1 MLSGALGFQILARR
15 LGVELGKPQFAHIEG
30 IDDTEINPNQ
40 IKLLAK
46 KHEIVCKAIKT
57 NLSGLEKACKIQP
70 VLCRLKTGRYII
82 LVKVDQN
89 DNNSQVTILDPSDT
103 QPRPKTI
110 EAQDFL
116 KSWGNQSL
124 IFQKSKKLARQNHE
138 ISLGAV
144 LDDLFE
150 KKIVIIQL
158 FIIITFLNI
167 FALSPII
174 FLIIVLDKVV
184 NFEAYSTLY
193 VVASGV
199 ILAHI
204 FNLLL
209 SRLKTNIMSLSASK
223 IEAKYGVSIFGEV
236 ISLPLS
242 VLQSQTNQVRKLT
255 QTLSQIR
262 TTIIQK
268 LLGSITDF
276 VSVLFFVPILFFY
289 SPLLGAIVLGFCSIS
304 SIYSFIHSRRHKLLV
319 NQTFQADQRR
329 QELLATTVDGFE
341 DIKRLGLEEEIFNQW
356 KNFEGE
362 YIKSNEKSSSS
373 SSSVNEV
380 GTLLNNLLTVI
391 VLFVGVHMVFSGD
404 LSAGVLIGVNML
416 IGKIYR
422 PTLNLVDLPSDL
434 KKFSELL
441 GNLKKSAGLSSED
454 RGSGQYHPI
463 QGGIT
468 FQNVTFSF
476 KGNVN
481 VIDNVSINIA
491 PGEIIGICGP
501 SGSGKT
507 ILGELVQGLFNPNE
521 GKVFIDGNDIRTF
534 NIQHLRSQI
543 SIVGGNQYFFPGS
556 IRENMQRIFPNANN
570 DRILWAT
577 KLSKVNE
584 DIEKL
589 EKGYETPLGDSIAD
603 ISPAMKQKLAIAR
616 AIIRNPK
623 ILVLDDIFANL
634 DTPNELQIMSGIPDL
649 ARGRTLIIISQ
660 QLWYLRH
667 CRKIMFMNQGKVEQF
682 GDTQTVISEKGPI
695 QNFLNQQLNIVSPK
709 LEGQQKLIF
718 DQ

>member
-1 MLSGALGFQILARR
+1 MLSGAIGFQILARR
-15 LGVELGKPQFAHIEG
+15 LGVELGKSQFSHIDE
-30 IDDTEINPNQ
+30 IDDIEINPNQ
-40 IKLLAK
+40 IKVLAK
-46 KHEIVCKAIKT
+46 KHGIVCKAINT
-57 NLSGLEKACKIQP
+57 NLSGLEKACQIQP
-70 VLCRLKTGRYII
+70 ILCQLKTGRYTI
-82 LVKVDQN
+82 LIKVD
-89 DNNSQVTILDPSDT
+89 NSDSTSKVTILDPSET

-110 EAQDFL
+110 EASEFL
-116 KSWGNQSL
+116 KFWAGQSL
-124 IFQKSKKLARQNHE
+124 LFKKSKELSRKDNE

-144 LDDLFE
+144 LNDLFE
-150 KKIVIIQL
+150 NKAVIIQL

-193 VVASGV
+193 VVSSGV

-204 FNLLL
+204 FNLIL
-209 SRLKTNIMSLSASK
+209 SKLKTSIMSLSASK
-223 IEAKYGVSIFGEV
+223 IEAKYGVSIFGEI

-242 VLQSQTNQVRKLT
+242 ILQSQTNQVRKLT

-268 LLGSITDF
+268 LLGSITDL

-289 SPLLGAIVLGFCSIS
+289 SPLLGVIVLGFCVLS
-304 SIYSFIHSRRHKLLV
+304 SLYSFVHEKRHKLLAT
-319 NQTFQADQRR
+319 QTFQADQKR
-329 QELLATTVDGFE
+329 QELLATTVDGFG

-380 GTLLNNLLTVI
+380 GTLLNNVLTVI

-404 LSAGVLIGVNML
+404 ISAGVLIGVNML
-416 IGKIYR
+416 IGKVYR
-422 PTLNLVDLPSDL
+422 PTLKLVELPSDI

-441 GNLKKSAGLSSED
+441 GNLKKSAALASED
-454 RGSGQYHPI
+454 RGSGQFHPI
-463 QGGIT
+463 QGGVT
-468 FQNVTFSF
+468 FQNVSF
-476 KGNVN
+476 LFKDNSN
-481 VIDNVSINIA
+481 VIDNVSVNIS
-491 PGEIIGICGP
+491 PGEIIGISGP

-507 ILGELVQGLFNPNE
+507 ILSELLQGLYNPSE
-521 GKVFIDGNDIRTF
+521 GKVFIDGNDIKTF

-543 SIVGGNQYFFPGS
+543 SLVGGNQYFFPGS
-556 IRENMQRIFPNANN
+556 IRENMQRVLPNANN

-577 KLSKVNE
+577 KLAKVNE

-589 EKGYETPLGDSIAD
+589 EKGYETSLGESIAE
-603 ISPAMKQKLAIAR
+603 ITPAMKQKLAIAR

-623 ILVLDDIFANL
+623 ILVLDDVFANL
-634 DTPNELQIMSGIPDL
+634 DTPNELQIMDGILDL

-667 CRKIMFMNQGKVEQF
+667 CRKIMFMNQGKVDQF
-682 GDTQTVISEKGPI
+682 GDTQTVISENGPI
-695 QNFLNQQLNIVSPK
+695 KDFLDAQLNIVSPK
-709 LEGQQKLIF
+709 LKGQQNLIF
-718 DQ
+718 DK

>member
-57 NLSGLEKACKIQP
+57 NLSGLEKACKVQP
-70 VLCRLKTGRYII
+70 ILCRLKTGRYII

-89 DNNSQVTILDPSDT
+89 DDNSQVTILDPSDT

-116 KSWGNQSL
+116 KSWGNQSF
-124 IFQKSKKLARQNHE
+124 IFQKSKKLARENQE

-199 ILAHI
+199 VLAHI

-289 SPLLGAIVLGFCSIS
+289 SPLLGVIVLGFCSIS
-304 SIYSFIHSRRHKLLV
+304 SIYSFIHSRKHKLLV

-468 FQNVTFSF
+468 FQNVAFSF
-476 KGNVN
+476 KDNVN

-577 KLSKVNE
+577 KLAKVNE

-589 EKGYETPLGDSIAD
+589 EKGYETPLGDSVAD

-695 QNFLNQQLNIVSPK
+695 QSFLNQQLNIVSPK

>member
-1 MLSGALGFQILARR
+1 
-15 LGVELGKPQFAHIEG
+15 
-30 IDDTEINPNQ
+30 
-40 IKLLAK
+40 
-46 KHEIVCKAIKT
+46 
-57 NLSGLEKACKIQP
+57 
-70 VLCRLKTGRYII
+70 
-82 LVKVDQN
+82 
-89 DNNSQVTILDPSDT
+89 
-103 QPRPKTI
+103 
-110 EAQDFL
+110 
-116 KSWGNQSL
+116 
-124 IFQKSKKLARQNHE
+124 
-138 ISLGAV
+138 
-144 LDDLFE
+144 
-150 KKIVIIQL
+150 
-158 FIIITFLNI
+158 
-167 FALSPII
+167 
-174 FLIIVLDKVV
+174 
-184 NFEAYSTLY
+184 
-193 VVASGV
+193 
-199 ILAHI
+199 
-204 FNLLL
+204 
-209 SRLKTNIMSLSASK
+209 MSLSASK

-304 SIYSFIHSRRHKLLV
+304 SIYSFIHSRKHKLLV

-434 KKFSELL
+434 KKFSDLL

-468 FQNVTFSF
+468 FQNVAFSF
-476 KGNVN
+476 KDNVN

-507 ILGELVQGLFNPNE
+507 ILGELVQGLFNPND

-577 KLSKVNE
+577 KLAKVSE

-589 EKGYETPLGDSIAD
+589 EKGYETPLGDSVAD

-695 QNFLNQQLNIVSPK
+695 QSFLNQQLNIVSPK

>member
-57 NLSGLEKACKIQP
+57 NLTGLEKACKIQP

-124 IFQKSKKLARQNHE
+124 IFQKSKKLARENNE

-150 KKIVIIQL
+150 NKIVIIQL

-304 SIYSFIHSRRHKLLV
+304 SIYSFIHSRKHKLLV

-373 SSSVNEV
+373 SSTVNEV

-404 LSAGVLIGVNML
+404 LSAGVIIGVNML

-468 FQNVTFSF
+468 FQNVAFSF
-476 KGNVN
+476 KDNVN

-507 ILGELVQGLFNPNE
+507 ILGELVQGLFNPND

-577 KLSKVNE
+577 KLAKVNE

-589 EKGYETPLGDSIAD
+589 EKGYETPLGDSVAD

-616 AIIRNPK
+616 SIIRNPK

-695 QNFLNQQLNIVSPK
+695 QSFLNQQLNIVSPK

>member
-57 NLSGLEKACKIQP
+57 NLSGLEKACKVQP
-70 VLCRLKTGRYII
+70 ILCRLKTGRYII

-89 DNNSQVTILDPSDT
+89 DDNSQVTILDPSDT

-110 EAQDFL
+110 ESQDFL

-124 IFQKSKKLARQNHE
+124 IFQKSKKLAREDNE

-150 KKIVIIQL
+150 NKVVIIQL

-199 ILAHI
+199 VLAHI

-289 SPLLGAIVLGFCSIS
+289 SPLLGVIVLGFCSIS
-304 SIYSFIHSRRHKLLV
+304 SIYSFIHSRKHKLLV

-476 KGNVN
+476 KDNVN

-507 ILGELVQGLFNPNE
+507 ILGELIQGLFNPNE
-521 GKVFIDGNDIRTF
+521 GKVFIDGNDLKTF

-577 KLSKVNE
+577 KLAKVNE

-589 EKGYETPLGDSIAD
+589 EKGYETPLGDSIAN
-603 ISPAMKQKLAIAR
+603 ISLAMKQKLAIAR

-695 QNFLNQQLNIVSPK
+695 QSFLNQQLNIVSPK

>member
-57 NLSGLEKACKIQP
+57 NLTGLEKACKIQP

-89 DNNSQVTILDPSDT
+89 DNNAQVTILDPSDT

-124 IFQKSKKLARQNHE
+124 IFQKSKKLARENNE

-304 SIYSFIHSRRHKLLV
+304 SIYSFIHSRKHKLLV

-373 SSSVNEV
+373 SSSVSEV

-468 FQNVTFSF
+468 FQNVAFSF
-476 KGNVN
+476 KDNVN

-577 KLSKVNE
+577 KLAKVNE

-589 EKGYETPLGDSIAD
+589 EKGYETPLGDSVAD

-695 QNFLNQQLNIVSPK
+695 QSFLNQQLNIVSPK

>member
-57 NLSGLEKACKIQP
+57 NLSGLEKACKVQP
-70 VLCRLKTGRYII
+70 ILCRLKTGRYII

-89 DNNSQVTILDPSDT
+89 DDNSQVTILDPSDT

-116 KSWGNQSL
+116 KSWGNQSF
-124 IFQKSKKLARQNHE
+124 IFQKSKKLARENQE

-199 ILAHI
+199 VLAHI

-289 SPLLGAIVLGFCSIS
+289 SPLLGVIVLGFCSIS
-304 SIYSFIHSRRHKLLV
+304 SIYSFIHSRKHKLLV

-463 QGGIT
+463 QGGVT
-468 FQNVTFSF
+468 FQNVTFAF
-476 KGNVN
+476 KDNVN

-491 PGEIIGICGP
+491 PGEIIGVCGP

-521 GKVFIDGNDIRTF
+521 GKVFIDGNDIKTF
-534 NIQHLRSQI
+534 NLQHLRSQI

-577 KLSKVNE
+577 KLAKVDE
-584 DIEKL
+584 DIGKL

-603 ISPAMKQKLAIAR
+603 ISPAIKQKLAIAR

-682 GDTQTVISEKGPI
+682 GDTQTVVSEKGPI